1 MNVRCESPRDISAG
15 GNVFSV
21 TLKKKLTHNCEA
33 QNLITTTVKH
43 KQSRY
48 RKLKFLTDD
57 L

>member
-21 TLKKKLTHNCEA
+21 TLKEKLTNNCEA